1 MQEHVP
7 LWGISNRKD
16 KEFMTSLLES
26 SEPPLLCR
34 DVVDHVDKRQK
45 IETQTKFVQTKNVR
59 EIEKLSKR
67 NQGKWLDVSISFR
80 Y

>member
-34 DVVDHVDKRQK
+34 DVVDDVDKRQK

>member
-1 MQEHVP
+1 
-7 LWGISNRKD
+7 
-16 KEFMTSLLES
+16 MTSLLES

-34 DVVDHVDKRQK
+34 DVVDDVDKRQK

-67 NQGKWLDVSISFR
+67 NQGR
-80 Y
+80 